1 MGTHHREESAVVHSL
16 QWRCYRLPLRAGFT
30 TSQGAM
36 TVRYGAVIEVAL
48 LNGQKGIGEVAP
60 LPFQERAVL
69 QRAMEPAPQ
78 LAVKLVGKSVEQ
90 AFSYLSRSALS
101 NQLHASL
108 RCGVDMA
115 LLDALSKHR
124 HRSLASELATTP
136 TTSSTSRP
144 QPTGVLVNAVIA
156 EDNLADSMRMATLA
170 STAGFTCLKLKV
182 GAQRQVERDIELV
195 REVRDSIGPDIEI
208 RLDANGA
215 WSLPEATTI
224 LNSCAPYRIQ
234 YVEQP
239 LPVSASLLDM
249 RALRQRTPV
258 PLAWDEAVVDLS
270 SARRMLAGEVADV
283 LVIKPQV
290 VGGLHISREIVQ
302 EAATHGVE
310 CVLTSSIESGIGIA
324 ATLQLASALPEIH
337 LACGL
342 GTLPILAD
350 DLIHETLP
358 VRSGFISVPQISG
371 LGVTLDEQALTSYQV
386 LDAI

>member
-1 MGTHHREESAVVHSL
+1 
-16 QWRCYRLPLRAGFT
+16 LRSGFT
-30 TSQGAM
+30 TSQGSM
-36 TVRYGAVIEVAL
+36 TMRYGAVIEVTL

-60 LPFQERAVL
+60 LPFQEWAIL
-69 QRAMEPAPQ
+69 QRAMEAAPQ
-78 LAVKLVGKSVEQ
+78 LAAKLVGKSVEQ
-90 AFSYLSRSALS
+90 ALSYLSRCGLS
-101 NQLHASL
+101 NQVHASL
-108 RCGVDMA
+108 QCGVDTA
-115 LLDALSKHR
+115 LLDALGKHQ
-124 HRSLASELATTP
+124 HRSLASELATAP
-136 TTSSTSRP
+136 TTSSKSPP
-144 QPTGVLVNAVIA
+144 QPAGVLVNAVIA
-156 EDNLADSMRMATLA
+156 EDNLADSVRMAALA
-170 STAGFTCLKLKV
+170 STVGFTCLKLKV
-182 GAQRQVERDIELV
+182 GAQHRVERDIELV
-195 REVRDSIGPDIEI
+195 REVRDHIGPDIEI

-215 WSLPEATTI
+215 WSLPEATTV

-234 YVEQP
+234 YAEQP
-239 LPVSASLLDM
+239 LPVSASLRQM

-371 LGVTLDEQALTSYQV
+371 LGVTLDEQALASYQV
-386 LDAI
+386 VDVI